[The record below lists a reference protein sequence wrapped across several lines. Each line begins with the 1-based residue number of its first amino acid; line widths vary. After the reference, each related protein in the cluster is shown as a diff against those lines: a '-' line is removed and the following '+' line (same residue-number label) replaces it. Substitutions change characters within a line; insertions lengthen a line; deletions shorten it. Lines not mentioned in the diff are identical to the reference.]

1 MKHSLSVKRKLS
13 LCLAGAVVVA
23 TAYANDS
30 KQKKTEDKL
39 ATISAEFVNPSKTYR
54 SAPLWVWNSEVTKNE
69 IDRMLGELKD
79 AGFGGAF
86 VHPRPGLITEYL
98 SNEWFDLYTYSVEK
112 GKQLGLDIW
121 IYDENSYP
129 SGFAG
134 GHVPAQM
141 PESYNQGQGLALTK
155 VNRLPD
161 DVNRYYLCLRK
172 ENEGFTDITSRM
184 KEFADKDG
192 DYYLY
197 SKTYFGK
204 SDWHA
209 GFSYVDLLYPGVTEK
224 FQEITMAGYEKHLK
238 KEFGK
243 TIKGIFTDEPEIA
256 SPGGLR
262 WTPDL
267 FDIFQKQ
274 WGYDLKTVLPSLAE
288 ETGNWKQIRHNYV
301 GTLLQLFI
309 DRWSKPWFN
318 YCNANGLHWTGH
330 YWEHGWPEMGLGG
343 DNMAMYAWHQMP
355 AVDML
360 FNQFNENSPQ
370 AQFGNVRAI
379 KEVRSVANQMGRERT
394 LSETYGGGGWE
405 VTFKDLKRLGDWE
418 YVLGVN
424 FMNQHLVH
432 MTLSGARKYDYPP
445 VFTYHSPWFSHYKML
460 NDYYARLSLALSKGE
475 QYNDLLILEPT
486 TTIWSY
492 FSYTGSNPKLMQIGT
507 EFQSFVTKLEKS
519 QVEYDLGSE
528 NIIKDQGSVE
538 KGLFQVGKRAYKK
551 VIIPPMTENLDATT
565 FQLLQDFVKGG
576 GQLIAFSSPSR
587 VNGKESEELVQFMS
601 GNTANIK
608 KIAALSDDIIKQDL
622 TDDAMRF
629 ENVTGGNL
637 FHQRRAYKDGE
648 ILFLVNSSL
657 EETVTGSFSIKGKQ
671 LLQLDA
677 MTGEIKTYPG
687 QSSGGNVATR
697 FSIPPAGSLLLF
709 SSETKKKGYK
719 PDSEI
724 KAATVLKSVDNT
736 QVKRIRDNALTIDF
750 CDVQL
755 GDKKY
760 TDQHVSTAADLTYK
774 EYGFVNGN
782 PWNTSVQ
789 YKRNIVDRDTFKN
802 EGVNVTYKFTING
815 QFDQS
820 GMKLVTERPSL
831 WSVKV
836 NGQPVTAIPG
846 DWWLDKSFGV
856 YAIGKIVKQG
866 ENTVE
871 LSVKPM
877 KIHAEIEPVYITGDF
892 AVEPAQKGWEIKPPV
907 NELKIGSWKQQG
919 QPFYSWEMGYS
930 KNYRIDDLSAQYM
943 VKLTN
948 WTGTIAE
955 VLVNNKP
962 VGTIA
967 FEPRELN
974 ISSYLQKGENQV
986 EVRVI
991 GSLKNLLGPHH
1002 KNPGAGFVSPWQ
1014 WKGIAEPVSGKD
1026 YQQLD
1031 YGLMEDFTV
1040 ETSK

>member
-1 MKHSLSVKRKLS
+1 MKHSLSVKKKLS
-13 LCLAGAVVVA
+13 LCLAGLVVVT
-23 TAYANDS
+23 TACS
-30 KQKKTEDKL
+30 GGSERKKTEDKL

-54 SAPLWVWNSEVTKNE
+54 SAPLWVWNSEVTKADV
-69 IDRMLGELKD
+69 DRMLEELKG

-98 SNEWFDLYTYSVEK
+98 SDDWFDMYSYSVEK

-134 GHVPAQM
+134 GHVPAEM

-155 VNRLPD
+155 VNRLPE
-161 DVNRYYLCLRK
+161 DVARYYLCLQK
-172 ENEGFTDITSRM
+172 VDDGFRDITPQI
-184 KEFADKDG
+184 KEFAGKDG

-204 SDWHA
+204 SDWHG

-224 FQEITMAGYEKHLK
+224 FQEITMSGYEKRLK
-238 KEFGK
+238 NEFGK

-256 SPGGLR
+256 SPGGIR

-267 FDIFQKQ
+267 FDVFEKQ
-274 WGYDLKTVLPSLAE
+274 WGYDLKTVLPSLVE
-288 ETGNWKQIRHNYV
+288 ETGNWKQIRHNYI

-318 YCNANGLHWTGH
+318 YCNANGLNWTGH

-360 FNQFNENSPQ
+360 FNQFNETSPQ

-379 KEVRSVANQMGRERT
+379 KELRSVANQMGYKRT

-405 VTFKDLKRLGDWE
+405 VTFKDLKRLADWE

-460 NDYYARLSLALSKGE
+460 NDYHARLSLVLSKGE

-492 FSYTGSNPKLMQIGT
+492 YSYAGSNPQLMQIGT
-507 EFQSFVTKLEKS
+507 NFQAFVTKLEKS

-528 NIIKDQGSVE
+528 NIIKDQGSVG
-538 KGLFQVGKRAYKK
+538 KGVFRIGKRSYKK
-551 VIIPPMTENLDATT
+551 VIIPPMTENLDEAT
-565 FQLLQDFVKGG
+565 FKLLQDFVKGG
-576 GQLIAFSSPSR
+576 GQLIAFSTPTR
-587 VNGKESEELVQFMS
+587 VNGKENEEMVQFMAD
-601 GNTANIK
+601 NTSNIK
-608 KIAALSDDIIKQDL
+608 KISDL
-622 TDDAMRF
+622 TDAVISQEFVEDEMRF
-629 ENVTGGNL
+629 ENVNGGNL
-637 FHQRRAYKDGE
+637 YHQRRAYKDGE
-648 ILFLVNSSL
+648 VLFLVNSSM
-657 EETVTGSFSIKGKQ
+657 EEAVTGSFSIKGKQ
-671 LLQLDA
+671 LLQMDA
-677 MTGEIKTYPG
+677 MTGQITTYPG
-687 QSSGGNVATR
+687 QSSGENVTAQ

-709 SSETKKKGYK
+709 SSESSEKGYK
-719 PDSEI
+719 TNEVI
-724 KAATVLKSVDNT
+724 KTSTVLKSVDNT
-736 QVKRIRDNALTIDF
+736 KVKRIRENALTIDF
-750 CDVQL
+750 CDIEL
-755 GDKKY
+755 ADKKH
-760 TDQHVSTAADLTYK
+760 TDLHVSSASDLTYK
-774 EYGFVNGN
+774 QHGFPNGN

-789 YKRNIVDRDTFKN
+789 YKRNIVDRDTFKTG
-802 EGVNVTYKFTING
+802 GVNVIYKFTLNG
-815 QFDQS
+815 KFDKS
-820 GMKLVTERPSL
+820 AMKLVTERPAM

-836 NGQPVTAIPG
+836 NGQSVTAIPG
-846 DWWLDKSFGV
+846 AWWLDKSFGV
-856 YAIGKIVKQG
+856 FAIDNIVKEG

-877 KIHAEIEPVYITGDF
+877 RIHAEIEPVYIIGDF
-892 AVEPAQKGWEIKPPV
+892 AVEPAPKGWVIKSPV
-907 NELKIGSWKQQG
+907 EDLKIGSWKQQG

-930 KNYRIDDLSAQYM
+930 KNYQIDDLAAQYV
-943 VKLTN
+943 VKMTN
-948 WTGTIAE
+948 WTGTVAE
-955 VLVNNKP
+955 VLVNNKLA
-962 VGTIA
+962 GTIA
-967 FEPRELN
+967 FEPWGLN
-974 ISSYLQKGENQV
+974 ISSCLQKGDNQI

-1014 WKGIAEPVSGKD
+1014 WKGIAGPTSGKD

-1031 YGLMEDFTV
+1031 YGLMDDFTV
-1040 ETSK
+1040 ESSK